1 VVYLDT
7 KEKTREKTREK
18 IIQLIIKNN
27 MITTEKLAISIGVTE
42 KGIEWQIN
50 KLKKEGLL
58 KRIGPDKGG
67 QWQIIKN

>member
-1 VVYLDT
+1 
-7 KEKTREKTREK
+7 
-18 IIQLIIKNN
+18 

-50 KLKKEGLL
+50 KLKKEGFL